1 MPAVLSKAI
10 GAGGGSTSWTSQK
23 RNVVRIFNL
32 FIGQDEVFST
42 CAAGETWD
50 ALPEEELCARD
61 VYERFAYYMLYVYEP
76 DQRKGEEHLDG
87 STTRNYL
94 AIAIHLACDQFKA
107 VGSDATKR
115 FFDCLDTNSTSEHA
129 KWLRGVKANIV
140 RAHCERADAAGKK
153 LDKSESAPPSGSHL
167 LLPAHRLPAHTSLS
181 PCAPIAGSHLP
192 LSLFPSLPVRADC
205 RLTPPSLP
213 ARSAHLP
220 ADDEEGQLAP
230 PPDRGRILKT

>member
-76 DQRKGEEHLDG
+76 DQRMGEEHLDG

-140 RAHCERADAAGKK
+140 RAHCERADAAGRGKT
-153 LDKSESAPPSGSHL
+153 DP
-167 LLPAHRLPAHTSLS
+167 RL
-181 PCAPIAGSHLP
+181 AGSGCVTL
-192 LSLFPSLPVRADC
+192 
-205 RLTPPSLP
+205 
-213 ARSAHLP
+213 
-220 ADDEEGQLAP
+220 
-230 PPDRGRILKT
+230 